1 MNEIIDEAVKL
12 HNDFPELSFYQCVE
26 IAKVIVWEN

>member
-12 HNDFPELSFYQCVE
+12 HNDFPELSYEQCVE
-26 IAKVIVWEN
+26 IAKVIVGEN